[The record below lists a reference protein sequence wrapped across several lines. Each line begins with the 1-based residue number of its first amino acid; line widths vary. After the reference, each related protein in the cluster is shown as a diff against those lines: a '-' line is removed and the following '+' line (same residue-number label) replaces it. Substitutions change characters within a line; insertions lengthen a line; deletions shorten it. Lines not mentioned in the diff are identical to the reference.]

1 MSITIKQI
9 STALGQHLEGM
20 TDCPPVAWPNK
31 TPKDDPLPLPYL
43 RFRHDPVSRSNAS
56 LAKDIPADQTG
67 LALVTVVS
75 QSDTFANEAEGLAED
90 IAQRFTEGTRI
101 AAGSGQVLISRS
113 EPVPGFADPRGNWN
127 VPVRIRYRTE

>member
-1 MSITIKQI
+1 MTITITQI

-20 TDCPPVAWPNK
+20 ADCPPIAWPNK
-31 TPKDDPLPLPYL
+31 SADHALPYL

-75 QSDTFANEAEGLAED
+75 RSDTFANEAEGLAED

-101 AAGSGQVLISRS
+101 AAGSGQVLISLA
-113 EPVPGFADPRGNWN
+113 EPVAGFTDPRGNWN